1 MAAVFEIEGVASL
14 GKIRDKFGR
23 FISGKWR
30 QPMLANVA
38 EEVIELVREGFER
51 ESDPYGAKWASLKTR
66 SGRILQD
73 TGGLRSSFHRNQ
85 LSATQDTVGAGKDYA
100 RYHQSGTS
108 RMPARKMVPDGDI
121 PGEWRSRIN
130 EIAAL
135 AIKHAFG

>member
-1 MAAVFEIEGVASL
+1 MAVLEITGVESVERL
-14 GKIRDKFGR
+14 GKKLHKVAEGR
-23 FISGKWR
+23 WR
-30 QPMLANVA
+30 RALMSNVA

-51 ESDPYGAKWASLKTR
+51 ESDPYGAKWAGLKSR

-73 TGGLRSSFHRNQ
+73 TGGLRSSFHRKA
-85 LSATQDTVGAGKDYA
+85 LSETSTTVGAGKSYA
-100 RYHQSGTS
+100 RYHQDGTK

-135 AIKHAFG
+135 AIKQAFG

>member
-1 MAAVFEIEGVASL
+1 MAVLEITGVESVERL
-14 GKIRDKFGR
+14 GKKLHKVAEGR
-23 FISGKWR
+23 WR
-30 QPMLANVA
+30 RALMSNVA

-51 ESDPYGAKWASLKTR
+51 ESDPYGAKWAGLKSR

-73 TGGLRSSFHRNQ
+73 TGGLRTSFHRKS
-85 LSATQDTVGAGKDYA
+85 LSDTETTVGAGKSYA
-100 RYHQSGTS
+100 RYHQDGTK